1 MVDWEGA
8 NQKLILDDNVNSE
21 DPKELYYYS
30 HCSPCTNRLSS
41 INFKGN
47 TIKFISNHNE
57 KKYDRLEKIIIS
69 NSLGETVKE
78 IHLHYLKLNKWD
90 ESENQFLSSVSF
102 VTGKDSV
109 SYQFSYYK
117 PTLFPWPGDPAK
129 DFGATII
136 MATIQT
142 VMLAMDR

>member
-1 MVDWEGA
+1 MDNFSLDIGPSDSIDCSYVHAATRSENNEYGIGAPYGFSYHPEEYLKRPVIVFHENDKVIYGRLEGA

-57 KKYDRLEKIIIS
+57 KNTTD
-69 NSLGETVKE
+69 
-78 IHLHYLKLNKWD
+78 
-90 ESENQFLSSVSF
+90 
-102 VTGKDSV
+102 
-109 SYQFSYYK
+109 
-117 PTLFPWPGDPAK
+117 
-129 DFGATII
+129 
-136 MATIQT
+136 
-142 VMLAMDR
+142 